1 MENKVGYIVEIHSG
15 QIGSKGMTNE
25 TQRFDEGELLKARSQ
40 AIEFASSTLVDLE
53 MESSDED
60 FAFSVDVF
68 FQFNDELLQI
78 FGADREEVIPGLI
91 EEAKILL
98 KKGLISK
105 NELTTIFQNNKSHEE
120 DPGNPQFVFSKGD
133 LKNWPSMESSE
144 HFIIAQNLELIFI
157 DDF

>member
-53 MESSDED
+53 MESADED

-91 EEAKILL
+91 EETKILL

-105 NELTTIFQNNKSHEE
+105 NELTPIFQNKKNHEE
-120 DPGNPQFVFSKGD
+120 DPWNPQFVFSTED
-133 LKNWPSMESSE
+133 LKNLPSFKYDECLVIS
-144 HFIIAQNLELIFI
+144 QDLELITE
-157 DDF
+157 DF